1 MSGREKNEKNASIVA
16 DDLSASAISSAAAM
30 QGLSKAYPVKEG
42 VQDKQ
47 QTDEQQEKGTGILE
61 VKITSALP
69 LSAASQVTVAIAGK
83 QMEG

>member
-1 MSGREKNEKNASIVA
+1 MKKTLALLLTICLLLQSVP
-16 DDLSASAISSAAAM
+16 AAAM
-30 QGLSKAYPVKEG
+30 QTVPEAYPVKEG

-69 LSAASQVTVAIAGK
+69 LSAASQVT
-83 QMEG
+83 